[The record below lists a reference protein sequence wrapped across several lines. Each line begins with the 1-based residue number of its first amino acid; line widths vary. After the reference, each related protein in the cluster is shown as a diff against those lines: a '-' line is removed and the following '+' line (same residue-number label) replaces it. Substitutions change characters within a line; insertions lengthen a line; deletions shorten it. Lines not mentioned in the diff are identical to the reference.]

1 MTGHPNRRAALA
13 TLLATTLAWP
23 ALAQGQDFPNR
34 PLRLIVPFPPGGGTD
49 VLARIMAQKFAEW
62 MGQPVLVENRA
73 GAAGAIGTQVV
84 ARARPDGTTL
94 LFTSSPAIV
103 VLPAMQP
110 PPPYDPERELTPIA
124 TLARQPI
131 LFVVQAASPHGDLA
145 SLLRAATGRGL
156 TYGTPGIAT
165 DPHLAAEVLRQVT
178 GATLTHVP
186 YRGGGPALTA
196 LLSGEVDF
204 LPALTG
210 VAKPLLNERQL
221 RALATT
227 SATRL
232 ADFPDVPTTAEL
244 GLPAVDLVP
253 WWALLA
259 PAGIE
264 PAVAQILADHAQRLA
279 RDPEWLRRLDTLA
292 IEPAALDGAA
302 TAAAIRQQIAGWRQ
316 RLVGLAIQ

>member
-1 MTGHPNRRAALA
+1 MRITRRAALLSA
-13 TLLATTLAWP
+13 IAAP
-23 ALAQGQDFPNR
+23 AFAQDGAFPSR

-49 VLARIMAQKFAEW
+49 VLARVMAQKMGEW
-62 MGQPVLVENRA
+62 LGQAVVVENRA
-73 GAAGAIGTQVV
+73 GAAGAIGTQAV
-84 ARARPDGTTL
+84 ARARPDGYTL

-110 PPPYDPERELTPIA
+110 PPPYDAERELTPIA
-124 TLARQPI
+124 TLARQAI
-131 LFVVQAASPHGDLA
+131 LFVVPAASPHNDLA
-145 SLLRAATGRGL
+145 ALLRAATGQGL

-178 GATLTHVP
+178 GANFTHVP

-196 LLSGEVDF
+196 LLAGEVDF

-210 VAKPLLNERQL
+210 VAKPLLAERRL

-253 WWALLA
+253 WWALFA
-259 PAGIE
+259 PAGLE
-264 PAVAQILADHAQRLA
+264 PPVARLLAEQAQRLA
-279 RDPEWLRRLDTLA
+279 RDPEWLRRLDALA

-302 TAAAIRQQIAGWRQ
+302 TAEAIRQQIAGWRR
-316 RLVGLAIQ
+316 RLTGLTLQ

>member
-1 MTGHPNRRAALA
+1 MMTRRGMLAMALA
-13 TLLATTLAWP
+13 SGLAAP
-23 ALAQGQDFPNR
+23 ALAQSSDFPNR
-34 PLRLIVPFPPGGGTD
+34 PLRLVVPFPPGGGTD
-49 VLARIMAQKFAEW
+49 VLARIMAQKFGEW
-62 MGQPVLVENRA
+62 MGQPMVVENRA
-73 GAAGAIGTQVV
+73 GAAGAIGTQLV

-131 LFVVQAASPHGDLA
+131 LFVVRADAPYADLA
-145 SLLRAATGRGL
+145 ALLRAAAGAGL

-178 GATLTHVP
+178 SATFTHVP

-196 LLSGEVDF
+196 LLAGEVDF

-210 VAKPLLNERQL
+210 VAKPLLQERRL

-253 WWALLA
+253 WWALFA
-259 PAGIE
+259 PAGLE
-264 PAVAQILADHAQRLA
+264 PPVARILAEQAQRLA
-279 RDPEWLRRLDTLA
+279 RDTDWLRRLDQLA
-292 IEPAALDGAA
+292 IEPVNLDGPT
-302 TAAAIRQQIAGWRQ
+302 TALAVTQQIAGWRQ
-316 RLVGLAIQ
+316 RLVGLALQ

>member
-1 MTGHPNRRAALA
+1 
-13 TLLATTLAWP
+13 
-23 ALAQGQDFPNR
+23 
-34 PLRLIVPFPPGGGTD
+34 
-49 VLARIMAQKFAEW
+49 MAQKFGEW
-62 MGQPVLVENRA
+62 MGQPVVVENRA
-73 GAAGAIGTQVV
+73 GAAGAIGTQIV
-84 ARARPDGTTL
+84 ARARPDGATL

-110 PPPYDPERELTPIA
+110 PPPYDPERELMPIA
-124 TLARQPI
+124 TLARQAI
-131 LFVVQAASPHGDLA
+131 LFVVPAASPHGDLA
-145 SLLRAATGRGL
+145 SLLRAATRQPL

-178 GATLTHVP
+178 GGTLTHVP

-210 VAKPLLNERQL
+210 VAKPLLNERRL

-244 GLPAVDLVP
+244 GLAEVDLVP
-253 WWALLA
+253 WWALFA
-259 PAGIE
+259 PAGLE
-264 PAVAQILADHAQRLA
+264 PAVARLLTEQAQRLA
-279 RDPEWLRRLDTLA
+279 RDPDWLRRLDALA
-292 IEPAALDGAA
+292 IEPAALDGTA
-302 TAAAIRQQIAGWRQ
+302 TAAAISQQIAGWRQ
-316 RLVGLAIQ
+316 RLVGLTLQ